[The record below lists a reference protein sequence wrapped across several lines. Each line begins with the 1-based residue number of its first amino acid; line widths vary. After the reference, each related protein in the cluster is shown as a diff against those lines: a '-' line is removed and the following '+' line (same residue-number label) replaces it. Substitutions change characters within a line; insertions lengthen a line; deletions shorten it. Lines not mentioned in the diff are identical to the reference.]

1 MACRWRPNRWHDDFG
16 NKNLSTYPKHLQP
29 SSISKIFITNT
40 YICKLSFYLFSPMK
54 SINKLIVVALSAIL
68 TYASIAA
75 GSYCNDF
82 DFSDKCKKHTQTS
95 EYFIQ
100 SEINLFTIQRSEKN
114 NISFLENC
122 HSLYLRK
129 LQNLGLDRNFAI
141 EHTLS
146 CLTFRYIQFSSKLTI
161 STAIRNIIFPFH
173 YFW

>member
-1 MACRWRPNRWHDDFG
+1 
-16 NKNLSTYPKHLQP
+16 
-29 SSISKIFITNT
+29 
-40 YICKLSFYLFSPMK
+40 MK

-68 TYASIAA
+68 TYASIVAT
-75 GSYCNDF
+75 SYYNDF
-82 DFSDKCKKHTQTS
+82 GFSDKCKKNTQTS

-100 SEINLFTIQRSEKN
+100 SEINLLSIQRSEKN
-114 NISFLENC
+114 SISFLENC
-122 HSLYLRK
+122 HSLYLQK
-129 LQNLGLDRNFAI
+129 FQNLGLDRSFAI